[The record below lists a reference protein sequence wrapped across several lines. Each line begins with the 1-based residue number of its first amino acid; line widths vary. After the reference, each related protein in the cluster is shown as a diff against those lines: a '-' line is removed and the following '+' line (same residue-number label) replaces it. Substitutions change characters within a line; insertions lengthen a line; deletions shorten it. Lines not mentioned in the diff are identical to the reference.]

1 MNKVF
6 ARKQKDIERMVRQI
20 FDDKSIIN
28 VGMSGGRSIIPII
41 KSLMKVNLNRLKGL
55 RFFLVD
61 ERLAANFNQTHL
73 LKNGFKELLDIK
85 KINKKQLFF
94 PKITGNFNK
103 DLEACNKIAKNN
115 SLDLVFLG
123 VGEDCH
129 IASIFPKA
137 KELESENLASLVI
150 DSPKMPKERITLTLK
165 AFENAKKVLIFFGK
179 EKRKALK
186 NYENNYKN
194 KKYPASFIKG
204 KNIIII
210 TDIKR

>member
-6 ARKQKDIERMVRQI
+6 ARKQKDIERIVRQI

-28 VGMSGGRSIIPII
+28 VGLSGGRSIIPII

-137 KELESENLASLVI
+137 KELESENLAALVI

-194 KKYPASFIKG
+194 KNYPASFIKG

-210 TDIKR
+210 TDIK

>member
-6 ARKQKDIERMVRQI
+6 ARKQKDIERIVLQI
-20 FDDKSIIN
+20 FEDKSIIN
-28 VGMSGGRSIIPII
+28 VGLSGGRSIIPII

-137 KELESENLASLVI
+137 KELESENLAALVI

-194 KKYPASFIKG
+194 KNYPASFIKG

-210 TDIKR
+210 TDIK

>member
-28 VGMSGGRSIIPII
+28 VGLSGGRSIIPII

-194 KKYPASFIKG
+194 KNYPASFIKG

-210 TDIKR
+210 TDIK

>member
-6 ARKQKDIERMVRQI
+6 ARKQKDIERIVRQI

-28 VGMSGGRSIIPII
+28 VGLSGGRSIIPII

-194 KKYPASFIKG
+194 KNYPASFIKG

-210 TDIKR
+210 TDIK

>member
-20 FDDKSIIN
+20 FEDKSIIN
-28 VGMSGGRSIIPII
+28 VGLSGGRSIIPII

-137 KELESENLASLVI
+137 KELESENLAALVI

-194 KKYPASFIKG
+194 KNYPASFIKG

-210 TDIKR
+210 TDIK

>member
-6 ARKQKDIERMVRQI
+6 ARKQKDIERIVLQI
-20 FDDKSIIN
+20 FEDKSIIN
-28 VGMSGGRSIIPII
+28 VGLSGGRSIIPII

-165 AFENAKKVLIFFGK
+165 AFENAKKV
-179 EKRKALK
+179 
-186 NYENNYKN
+186 
-194 KKYPASFIKG
+194 
-204 KNIIII
+204 
-210 TDIKR
+210 